1 MGVERFF
8 SSLKRDYNFINDVK
22 PNEKIDCEHLLI
34 DFNSIVHVIS
44 QFLLA
49 KQNYDSKDSF
59 EELLIKEVERYIITL
74 LKNVFNSKMIYTI
87 TICVDGVPTMSKI
100 YEQKKRRYM
109 GDLLSHLS
117 NKLGQSEGFSW
128 SRNNISPG
136 TKFMNKLMD
145 HLNSKIFEE
154 NIFDTC
160 HSLKH
165 ITISGIDVVG
175 EGEIKILHY
184 IEKLIKTK
192 YKNDKY
198 VVYSPDSDVI
208 ILLLMTNINVS
219 MLRYDQQKSTED
231 EYMYSIVDI
240 NKFKDILYKYISDMT
255 NKKLDKMRVIMDIVF
270 ILTVFGDDFLPK
282 LETVR
287 VNTDINLLIKHYVV
301 IVIKY
306 DYILNLNNS
315 KYQINTDIFYQFL
328 LLLQKKEDSFLRRNA
343 RYHISSNYNRIVSD
357 IVGYNMNQL
366 RDYIVEYLW
375 KFIYFNKPA
384 DITISPINAHMHISI
399 DKLEEYMDKPEEHL
413 NISSFTHMDF
423 KNTMVWN
430 KMLTLISDYYIE
442 TLNCIDGVKMKNVG
456 IYTNECFY
464 INQLPTQLLKDI
476 IVYFYKT
483 YELPITISLKTSH
496 DKLMLN
502 KYYSTDNPHAFKLKT
517 LLQQNRDNNKKGIIE
532 QYLIDHK
539 LDKYYKIFNPKDQ
552 FYYDIY
558 FKANSY
564 TDMIPYSTYYT
575 NHFPHTKLDTIVSDY
590 MGGFNWIVSYYHNT
604 NAEYKDID
612 MTWYYRHNRSPL
624 LKDII
629 KHYDMFY
636 KLLYTKMNIK
646 FKKIED
652 YMTPLEHFMFV
663 SPFNIQK
670 DTDYLIEHMDK
681 MIDYKMNNIKLL
693 VRFILSNKKYYYQ
706 LNNIYNNMG
715 TKRLVDCSGSI
726 FISKCHLLFM
736 ENYVDMRQFVSDF
749 RKSVI
754 IL

>member
-8 SSLKRDYNFINDVK
+8 SSLKRDYNFINDIK
-22 PNEKIDCEHLLI
+22 PKEIIDCEHLLI

-44 QFLLA
+44 QFLLN
-49 KQNYDSKDSF
+49 KEEKHTKDSF
-59 EELLIKEVERYIITL
+59 EELLIKEVEKYIITL
-74 LKNVFNSKMIYTI
+74 LKTIFNSKMINTI

-109 GDLLSHLS
+109 GDLLSHL
-117 NKLGQSEGFSW
+117 NKTLGYNDGFSW

-136 TKFMNKLMD
+136 TSFMSKLMK
-145 HLNSKIFEE
+145 HLNSNIFEE
-154 NIFDTC
+154 HIFDAC
-160 HSLKH
+160 ESLKH
-165 ITISGIDVVG
+165 LTISGIDIPG

-192 YKNDKY
+192 YKNDKFI
-198 VVYSPDSDVI
+198 VYSPDSDVI

-231 EYMYSIVDI
+231 EPMYSIVDI
-240 NKFKDILYKYISDMT
+240 NKFKDILYEYISSMT
-255 NKKLDKMRVIMDIVF
+255 NKKLDKVRVIMDIVF

-301 IVIKY
+301 IVIKH
-306 DYILNLNNS
+306 DYILKLNNS
-315 KYQINTDIFYQFL
+315 KYEINTDVFYEFL
-328 LLLQKKEDSFLRRNA
+328 LLLQKKEDYFLRRNA
-343 RYHISSNYNRIVSD
+343 RYHISSNYNRLVSD
-357 IVGYNMNQL
+357 IIGYNMNQL
-366 RDYIVEYLW
+366 RDYIVEYIW

-384 DITISPINAHMHISI
+384 DIAISPINAHKHISI
-399 DKLEEYMDKPEEHL
+399 EKLEEYMDKPEEHL

-423 KNTMVWN
+423 KNKMVWN
-430 KMLTLISDYYIE
+430 KMISLISDYYIE
-442 TLNCIDGVKMKNVG
+442 TLNYIDGVKMKNAG

-476 IVYFYKT
+476 IIYFYKH
-483 YELPITISLKTSH
+483 YELPITTPLKTSH
-496 DKLMLN
+496 DKIILN
-502 KYYSTDNPHAFKLKT
+502 KYYSTDNPHAFKLKN
-517 LLQQNRDNNKKGIIE
+517 LLEQNKDKRAGIIE
-532 QYLIDHK
+532 QYLMDHK

-564 TDMIPYSTYYT
+564 TDMIPYSSYYST
-575 NHFPHTKLDTIVSDY
+575 HFPNTKIDTIISDY
-590 MGGFNWIVSYYHNT
+590 MSGFNWIVSYYHNT
-604 NAEYKDID
+604 NMEYKNID

-636 KLLYTKMNIK
+636 KLLYNMMDVK
-646 FKKIED
+646 FKRMED
-652 YMTPLEHFMFV
+652 YMTPLEHFIFV
-663 SPFNIQK
+663 SPFNIQNK
-670 DTDYLIEHMDK
+670 PDDLIEYFKQMVDYNINDIK
-681 MIDYKMNNIKLL
+681 MF
-693 VRFILSNKKYYYQ
+693 VRFIFSNKKYYYQ
-706 LNNIYNNMG
+706 LDTIYNNIG
-715 TKRLVDCSGSI
+715 RDRLIDCSGSI

-736 ENYVDMRQFVSDF
+736 ENYVDMKQFIIDF
-749 RKSVI
+749 RRTVI
-754 IL
+754 I